1 MYLFVKGCTCKDLVN
16 VHGFGNCR
24 DRKNIHQ
31 GNKAI
36 CYVNLPS
43 DCNDLVDSIMIP
55 GEKSSAEACHT
66 HGKYFTKMIYHKN
79 IVYFYIFYLF
89 LVHNT
94 YIHILLSAVDEDG
107 NNQMGKSKKV
117 ELEKM
122 ITDVPGIVKIYAKV
136 FSGSK
141 WEEIAFVIL
150 VVLSIIM

>member
-1 MYLFVKGCTCKDLVN
+1 M
-16 VHGFGNCR
+16 
-24 DRKNIHQ
+24 
-31 GNKAI
+31 
-36 CYVNLPS
+36 
-43 DCNDLVDSIMIP
+43 
-55 GEKSSAEACHT
+55 
-66 HGKYFTKMIYHKN
+66 
-79 IVYFYIFYLF
+79 
-89 LVHNT
+89 HNT

-150 VVLSIIM
+150 VVLSIIMKIYQNLSVNNTKSSQISH